1 MPSNVTDGHSRE
13 RVVYRMQGINW
24 PVWAL
29 LGLLFA
35 VGCAGLEAPTP
46 ISVVTP
52 TPDPPNAVAT
62 ETGSPAYLAGRE
74 LFNTNCSVC
83 HGEKATGSDTGP
95 PLIHAY
101 YQPYHHP
108 DFSFHSA
115 VNRGVPMHHWFFG
128 DMPPVPGLS
137 EQDVN
142 HIICYVRNLQKD
154 SGMPV
159 KVSC

>member
-1 MPSNVTDGHSRE
+1 MSSNVTGAPSRG
-13 RVVYRMQGINW
+13 RIISRMQRINW
-24 PVWAL
+24 LLWAFV
-29 LGLLFA
+29 GLMVTGA
-35 VGCAGLEAPTP
+35 CVGLEAPTP
-46 ISVVTP
+46 IPLMTP

-62 ETGSPAYLAGRE
+62 QTGSPAYLAGMD
-74 LFNTNCSVC
+74 LFNTNCAAC

-108 DFSFHSA
+108 DFTFHSA

-137 EQDVN
+137 QQDVN
-142 HIICYVRNLQKD
+142 QIICYVRTLQRD

-159 KVSC
+159 NMSC